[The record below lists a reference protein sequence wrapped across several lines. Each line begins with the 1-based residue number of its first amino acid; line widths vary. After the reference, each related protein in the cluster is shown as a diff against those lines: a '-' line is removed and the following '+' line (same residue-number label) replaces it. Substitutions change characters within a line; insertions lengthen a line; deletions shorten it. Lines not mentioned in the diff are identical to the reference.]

1 MIIPSRHGIL
11 EIHMEIAHGNVVEN
25 KKWQEWASWDSPEW
39 ECWAVNWYIYYMF
52 ANIYICHNHMK
63 WLSTVNRESA
73 LG

>member
-11 EIHMEIAHGNVVEN
+11 EIHMEIAHGIMWLKIKNGRNGQVGIV
-25 KKWQEWASWDSPEW
+25 QSGS
-39 ECWAVNWYIYYMF
+39 VGQLTGTYMF